1 MGGSMGIRTHVVLP
15 EELVQA
21 LNEVVGKGKKN
32 HFIEQAIGDEL
43 SRKTLLSAFKMT
55 TGVLCWISIE
65 ARPPS
70 HISVSHPQ

>member
-1 MGGSMGIRTHVVLP
+1 MGIRTHVVLP

-43 SRKTLLSAFKMT
+43 SRKTFKMT
-55 TGVLCWISIE
+55 AGVLCWISIE

-70 HISVSHPQ
+70 HIPVSHPQ